1 MAKLGFAFGGLIWA
15 VMALSLHKSEAT
27 QFIVGG
33 AKGWGVSMAQTYN
46 QWAEA
51 NRFQIGDSLVF
62 NYAADQDS
70 VLQVTQDDY
79 ANCSIQAP
87 IKQYSDGHTVFQ
99 FDKSGAYYFI
109 SGNKANCLKDEKL
122 VVVVLADRTN
132 STTLPPPP
140 SAPSPAPA
148 NDQTWAPSNET
159 NPSPPPAEET
169 NPSPPPG
176 TVEISP
182 SPAPSVQ
189 EAPPPPPRTVEISP
203 SPAPSGQEAPPPTV
217 EISPSAPISPPPSLG
232 YSILPSS
239 IGSVGAFVAAA
250 AILA

>member
-1 MAKLGFAFGGLIWA
+1 MAKLGFAFGVLIWA

-33 AKGWGVSMAQTYN
+33 AKGWGVSMAQSYN

-70 VLQVTQDDY
+70 VLQVTQDAY

-109 SGNKANCLKDEKL
+109 SGNKAHCLKDEKL

-140 SAPSPAPA
+140 SAPSPAPP
-148 NDQTWAPSNET
+148 NDQTWPPSPSPSGSNET
-159 NPSPPPAEET
+159 NPSPPP
-169 NPSPPPG
+169 P
-176 TVEISP
+176 
-182 SPAPSVQ
+182 
-189 EAPPPPPRTVEISP
+189 TVEISP

-217 EISPSAPISPPPSLG
+217 EISPAAPISPPPSLG
-232 YSILPSS
+232 YSIIPSS
-239 IGSVGAFVAAA
+239 IGSIGAFVAAA
-250 AILA
+250 AAAILA